1 MIKETIHNILHLVT
15 GSTPPESFGAPLETS
30 FKEFFSAYTAE
41 ECKAAA
47 AICMLYISYRKSGFP
62 SDKLRSCICNIDEN
76 ISKIY
81 FNCNHYDKIM
91 EYIPQEMLHYVPLY
105 NSECSI
111 EHATLTKEDILN
123 AFDFYT
129 NR

>member
-1 MIKETIHNILHLVT
+1 MKKTIHDIIYLITNSAPPQTFGTPLNIVFPKHFAT
-15 GSTPPESFGAPLETS
+15 NSEEENYA
-30 FKEFFSAYTAE
+30 TAV
-41 ECKAAA
+41 
-47 AICMLYISYRKSGFP
+47 ICLLYISYRKGGFP

-81 FNCNHYDKIM
+81 FNCNHYDKII
-91 EYIPQEMLHYVPLY
+91 ESIPKEMLQDVPIY
-105 NSECSI
+105 NSECNI
-111 EHATLTKEDILN
+111 EYATLAEKDILE